1 MPTEIRRLLFTEV
14 EVARALSEFSLTS
27 NTGVPQGAVLDFK
40 IENEQPIRLR
50 VHMQT
55 REGKQIFHGLDEPFV
70 AAALLAHCMKAKIPI
85 ARKSRKTVRV
95 TKGGGIA
102 LDMTLDA

>member
-1 MPTEIRRLLFTEV
+1 MPTEIRRLLFSDV
-14 EVARALSEFSLTS
+14 EVARAMSEFSLTA
-27 NTGVPQGAVLDFK
+27 NTNLPQGAVLDFK
-40 IENEQPIRLR
+40 VETEQPVKLR

-55 REGKQIFHGLDEPFV
+55 RDGKQVFHAMDEPFV
-70 AAALLAHCMKAKIPI
+70 AAALLAYCMKAKIPI

-95 TKGGGIA
+95 AKAGGIA